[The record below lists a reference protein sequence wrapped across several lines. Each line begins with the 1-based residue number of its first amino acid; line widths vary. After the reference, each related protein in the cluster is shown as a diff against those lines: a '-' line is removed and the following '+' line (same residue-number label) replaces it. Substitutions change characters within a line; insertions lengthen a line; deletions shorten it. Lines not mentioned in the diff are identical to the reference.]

1 MFLDNSN
8 DELNNIEQV
17 YAWWTSI
24 LILQM
29 MTLTWCTGP
38 LRVKNKTIHSNEDRM
53 WLDDP
58 NVILHP
64 DGNGH
69 PDIELIRS
77 THFNDLITII
87 PFLLLI
93 ILWQSTSPNYLIASN
108 IIRGFALCKIF
119 DTILRMKLINSPS
132 IISKILLEAK

>member
-38 LRVKNKTIHSNEDRM
+38 LRTIHSNEDRM

>member
-1 MFLDNSN
+1 
-8 DELNNIEQV
+8 
-17 YAWWTSI
+17 
-24 LILQM
+24 
-29 MTLTWCTGP
+29 
-38 LRVKNKTIHSNEDRM
+38 M

-69 PDIELIRS
+69 PEIELIRS

-119 DTILRMKLINSPS
+119 DTILRMKLINAPS
-132 IISKILLEAK
+132 IISVIIQIIYSGILIYVGIDTFWFYLFN